1 MAYRDYARLD
11 TVYWRSS
18 LLDSAQENRR
28 ASLRSADDEQSRA
41 TRAQLIGAYE
51 QAAAAQ
57 LKSPSVT
64 WLCENAGVGRS
75 TFYTHF
81 ASVEELAIAAIT
93 AGFEPISIADTARRR
108 AHPDERRAIAR
119 DGLHAII
126 DDIERTRAVLEYT
139 VRIGSRAA
147 VLDRL
152 IEQFARHTRQTIAV
166 EYAELDAARLD
177 VVTEFVSA
185 GTAHI
190 VLRWIE
196 GRGDLSRAELV
207 DQLTDVLPAPLTR

>member
-1 MAYRDYARLD
+1 M
-11 TVYWRSS
+11 S
-18 LLDSAQENRR
+18 SAQESRR
-28 ASLRSADDEQSRA
+28 ASLRVADDEQARA
-41 TRAQLIGAYE
+41 TRAQLIGAYTH
-51 QAAAAQ
+51 AATTQ

-81 ASVEELAIAAIT
+81 ASVEELAIATIT
-93 AGFEPISIADTARRR
+93 AGFGPISIADTSRRR
-108 AHPDERRAIAR
+108 AHSDERRAIAR
-119 DGLHAII
+119 DGLDAMIV
-126 DDIERTRAVLEYT
+126 DIERTRAVLDYT

-152 IEQFARHTRQTIAV
+152 IEQFACYIRQTIAV

-177 VVTEFVSA
+177 IVTQYVSA

-196 GRGDLSRAELV
+196 GRSTLSRAELV